1 LFLFQNQN
9 QNLVTARRIRK
20 YKYVYFIFY
29 KNKKLLNNTYIMRI
43 DSNKTT
49 QMASPLLVIV
59 IIVTALIDLCY
70 TFLYLPW

>member
-1 LFLFQNQN
+1 
-9 QNLVTARRIRK
+9 
-20 YKYVYFIFY
+20 
-29 KNKKLLNNTYIMRI
+29 MRI